1 MTFVLVHSPFLGPS
15 CWEAVGAALLSQGA
29 ASHRLDLRVALS
41 AEAGLYDALGRLA
54 ARQIAGPAILVVHS
68 GAGALAPTI
77 VRHAGDVILG
87 AIFVDA
93 LLPHPGRAWID
104 TAPSGLVRYLRAEA
118 CDGCV
123 PAWPAWIPPGQLA
136 RLLPEPAMLEALT
149 RTAPLVPLRF
159 LEEPAPDSQD
169 QSLPPC
175 AYLQLSAAYDAEAA
189 QARRL
194 HWPMERFDGHHLS
207 LMTEPVGVAAMIIRL
222 RKNLTPLLSTD

>member
-1 MTFVLVHSPFLGPS
+1 MTLFDYLVLFVLICSVVIGTMRGLVKEVLS
-15 CWEAVGAALLSQGA
+15 LLSWIA
-29 ASHRLDLRVALS
+29 AFT
-41 AEAGLYDALGRLA
+41 
-54 ARQIAGPAILVVHS
+54 IANMYG
-68 GAGALAPTI
+68 
-77 VRHAGDVILG
+77 
-87 AIFVDA
+87 
-93 LLPHPGRAWID
+93 
-104 TAPSGLVRYLRAEA
+104 E
-118 CDGCV
+118 
-123 PAWPAWIPPGQLA
+123 QLA